1 MDLESDDEDKENGGE
16 DAAITEETEEVDE
29 KEKSHCMEELWEGG
43 KSQHSSFTLKINPV
57 CFIEG
62 VQLPPEPRGECSR
75 ELQVCRYLY
84 FVVEQLIMT

>member
-1 MDLESDDEDKENGGE
+1 MDLESEDEENENGENGVEDEADDEKN
-16 DAAITEETEEVDE
+16 T
-29 KEKSHCMEELWEGG
+29 SHCMEELWEGG
-43 KSQHSSFTLKINPV
+43 KSLYSSFTNQINRF